1 MSRGITH
8 DSFVRELPRGTV
20 TFLFTDIEGSTRL
33 LHELGRGG
41 VCGARSPSTAAC
53 CAEAFERHGGVEV
66 DTQGD
71 AFFVAFPT
79 APGALDAAREAQAEL
94 ELPVRMGLHTGT
106 PLLTEEGYVGA
117 DVHRAA
123 RIAAAGHGRQVLV
136 STATAALVDGAE
148 LRDLGEHRLKDLSAP
163 ERIFQLGDDEFPPL
177 KTLYRTN
184 LPIPATPFL
193 GREHELAEVRELLA
207 RDDARLLTLTGA
219 GGSGKTRLA
228 LHAAG
233 EAAEAYPDGVWW
245 VPLAPL
251 ADPAD
256 VGPAAAR
263 ALGGG
268 GTLPELVD
276 GRRLLL
282 LLDNFEHVVEAAPE
296 VAAVLAECPH
306 ADVLVTSRERLRVQ
320 GEHVYPVPVLERA
333 EARRLFVARARAAQP
348 DFEPDELVDDLCARL
363 DDLPLALELAA
374 ARTSLLSTAQLLER
388 LGDRLDLL
396 RGGRDAETRQQTLR
410 ATIEWSYELLE
421 PEERKLLAALSVFR
435 GGWTLEA
442 AEQVADADLELM
454 QSLVDK
460 SLVRR
465 WESGRFGM
473 LETIR
478 EFAAEQL
485 SDEEHDALLRRLL
498 DVPARAVRGCESQPA
513 RPGRA
518 ADGSRAGG
526 AAERRRRA
534 RCGRR
539 GPSRSRG
546 CGSSSEWR
554 CTGSRTTRSALAS
567 TSTRCSPPPARTR
580 ACTPRAGAPV
590 ARRDWEFVGRSDLA
604 EQEYARAIEL
614 LESVGDEAEAGHL
627 TLGSRATRSRRA
639 TSSGRS
645 GSPTGRSMP
654 IRRWRSTSL
663 GRVAFAEKDAVRAAR
678 LAREAADAAEA
689 EGKPWFRGVTLFGA
703 SEELL
708 ALGELEMARRF
719 FSEGLELLRSV
730 RDLVNLP
737 IALAA
742 GAALAARLGDPVR
755 AGTLWG
761 AVEAEAER
769 TPRETTTESLTQYEP
784 YLEPVRGDAFEEA
797 RQQGRTLSL
806 EDAVAYALGEQG

>member
-1 MSRGITH
+1 MRA
-8 DSFVRELPRGTV
+8 DLPTGTV
-20 TFLFTDIEGSTRL
+20 TFLFTDVEGSTRL
-33 LHELGRGG
+33 LHELGGDAYAVVLAEHRG
-41 VCGARSPSTAAC
+41 VVR
-53 CAEAFERHGGVEV
+53 EAFERQGGVEV

-79 APGALDAAREAQAEL
+79 APGALEAAREAQQEL

-123 RIAAAGHGRQVLV
+123 RIAAAGHGRQVLI
-136 STATAALVDGAE
+136 STATAALIDSAE

-163 ERIFQLGDDEFPPL
+163 ERIYQLGADEFPPL
-177 KTLYRTN
+177 KALYRTN

-233 EAAEAYPDGVWW
+233 EVADTYPDGVWW

-251 ADPAD
+251 ADPGD

-268 GTLPELVD
+268 GSLLELVD

-282 LLDNFEHVVEAAPE
+282 LLDNFEHVVEAAPD
-296 VAAVLAECPH
+296 VAAVLRECPH

-320 GEHVYPVPVLERA
+320 GEHVYPVPVLERS
-333 EARRLFVARARAAQP
+333 EARGLFVTRARAAQP
-348 DFEPDELVDDLCARL
+348 DFEPDKLLDDLCARL

-374 ARTSLLSTAQLLER
+374 ARTSLLSTKQLLER

-421 PEERKLLAALSVFR
+421 PEEKLLLAALSVFR

-442 AEQVADADLELM
+442 AEQVADADIELM

-478 EFAAEQL
+478 EFAAERLDDSGKEELVRRRHGEFFLGLAESANLCVEAMSQGRSSRYDL
-485 SDEEHDALLRRLL
+485 VIPERENIRAALEWLLAADEIEPGMRLAVSLENFWVTSDPLEGRRWLAEVL
-498 DVPARAVRGCESQPA
+498 ERGSDVPPELHVRAVRSLAGSTYIVGDFEQGARLIEQSLAEYERLGDDWGVSHIKLRMAVDASRRDDLAGARALCEEALSFDRSTYNEAQASRTLGGITFKEGRAEEAIALLDRSAELAEKVDFRWWQAGALEQAGEYALMVGRVEDA
-513 RPGRA
+513 RPRVREGLRIAHEISDRQGICYGLTLLAWTEA
-518 ADGSRAGG
+518 ATG
-526 AAERRRRA
+526 AA
-534 RCGRR
+534 
-539 GPSRSRG
+539 
-546 CGSSSEWR
+546 
-554 CTGSRTTRSALAS
+554 T
-567 TSTRCSPPPARTR
+567 
-580 ACTPRAGAPV
+580 RAGA
-590 ARRDWEFVGRSDLA
+590 
-604 EQEYARAIEL
+604 
-614 LESVGDEAEAGHL
+614 
-627 TLGSRATRSRRA
+627 
-639 TSSGRS
+639 
-645 GSPTGRSMP
+645 
-654 IRRWRSTSL
+654 
-663 GRVAFAEKDAVRAAR
+663 
-678 LAREAADAAEA
+678 
-689 EGKPWFRGVTLFGA
+689 
-703 SEELL
+703 
-708 ALGELEMARRF
+708 
-719 FSEGLELLRSV
+719 
-730 RDLVNLP
+730 
-737 IALAA
+737 
-742 GAALAARLGDPVR
+742 
-755 AGTLWG
+755 LWG
-761 AVEAEAER
+761 AVEAEADRGRIGYWEAER
-769 TPRETTTESLTQYEP
+769 EDYESRVLAAAGPE
-784 YLEPVRGDAFEEA
+784 FEAGLAE
-797 RQQGRTLSL
+797 GRRMTL
-806 EDAVAYALGEQG
+806 EDAVAYALSNA

>member
-1 MSRGITH
+1 
-8 DSFVRELPRGTV
+8 VRELPHGTV

-33 LHELGRGG
+33 LDELGAEGYG
-41 VCGARSPSTAAC
+41 VGL
-53 CAEAFERHGGVEV
+53 AEHRRILRDAFGRHGGVEV

-79 APGALDAAREAQAEL
+79 APGALEAAREAQREL
-94 ELPVRMGLHTGT
+94 EIPVRMGLHTGT
-106 PLLTEEGYVGA
+106 PLLTDEGYVGA

-136 STATAALVDGAE
+136 STATAALVDSSE

-163 ERIFQLGDDEFPPL
+163 ERIFQLGDGEFPAL

-184 LPIPATPFL
+184 LPIPATQFL
-193 GREHELAEVRELLA
+193 GREQELGDVRTLLA

-233 EAAEAYPDGVWW
+233 EVAEAYPDGVWW

-251 ADPAD
+251 TDPGD
-256 VGPAAAR
+256 VGPTAAR
-263 ALGGG
+263 VLGGG

-320 GEHVYPVPVLERA
+320 GEQVYPVPVLERT
-333 EARRLFVARARAAQP
+333 EARRLFVTRARAAHP
-348 DFEPDELVDDLCARL
+348 DFEPDEHLDELCGRL

-374 ARTSLLSTAQLLER
+374 ARTSLLSTEQLLER
-388 LGDRLDLL
+388 LGNRLDLL

-410 ATIEWSYELLE
+410 ATIEWSYDLLE
-421 PEERKLLAALSVFR
+421 PAEQRLLAALSVFR

-442 AEQVADADLELM
+442 AERVCDADLELM

-485 SDEEHDALLRRLL
+485 ADDERETLLRRLL
-498 DVPARAVRGCESQPA
+498 AHLAELLESANLRPHSDAEPNMEVAQNERPNLDVVLAWATGDREATAGLHLLELAEMYWGTNDPTGGRERLDALLDVAGDELGPATLARALRFRGA
-513 RPGRA
+513 TFDMTGRN
-518 ADGSRAGG
+518 DL
-526 AAERRRRA
+526 
-534 RCGRR
+534 
-539 GPSRSRG
+539 
-546 CGSSSEWR
+546 SE
-554 CTGSRTTRSALAS
+554 
-567 TSTRCSPPPARTR
+567 P
-580 ACTPRAGAPV
+580 
-590 ARRDWEFVGRSDLA
+590 DYE
-604 EQEYARAIEL
+604 RAIEL
-614 LESVGDEAEAGHL
+614 FRSVGDDDEAAQL
-627 TLGSRATRSRRA
+627 TLRIAFSAVQQGELERASTLA
-639 TSSGRS
+639 TAAYDAD
-645 GSPTGRSMP
+645 PP
-654 IRRWRSTSL
+654 LAL
-663 GRVAFAEKDAVRAAR
+663 GVLAQVSFVRGDALEGAR
-678 LAREAADAAEA
+678 LAHQAADAAAAAGSTWWQGVMLLGAA
-689 EGKPWFRGVTLFGA
+689 EEQFR
-703 SEELL
+703 
-708 ALGELEMARRF
+708 LGEPKGAEQD
-719 FSEGLELLRSV
+719 LLRALSLLESV

-737 IALAA
+737 IALAT
-742 GAALAARLGDPVR
+742 GAALAAQAGDAPR

-761 AVEAEAER
+761 ALEAEAAR
-769 TPRETTTESLTQYEP
+769 SPRATTTHCLAGYEP
-784 YLEPVRGDAFEEA
+784 HLEPVRGDEFEEA
-797 RQQGRTLSL
+797 QSRARSLSL
-806 EDAVAYALGEQG
+806 EEAVAYALGP